1 MWQPKTLI
9 NLFVADASQ
18 SASFY
23 EALLGVTPA
32 RRDDRSIVFDLDSP
46 PLVLT
51 VEERRLAKTTQ
62 SGDNRFALVVLEP
75 EHVGHAAIRLR
86 RAGVRL
92 RVEDQGIEA
101 RDPDGNAWRVRL
113 LPLAQGRTAPASRAF
128 REEGKGHENR

>member
-1 MWQPKTLI
+1 MWQSKTLI
-9 NLFVADASQ
+9 HLCVVDASQ

-23 EALLGVTPA
+23 EALLGALPA
-32 RRDDRSIVFDLDSP
+32 QRDAHSVVFDLDSP

-51 VEERRLAKTTQ
+51 VEERPSAKTLPP
-62 SGDNRFALVVLEP
+62 SEKRFALVVLEP

-101 RDPDGNAWRVRL
+101 HDPDGNAWRVRL
-113 LPLAQGRTAPASRAF
+113 LPFAQRRSVLATRAF
-128 REEGKGHENR
+128 REEGGGDEKR